1 LGEKLVKQTL
11 DDKQQQEMMA
21 KYDREFA
28 YRDHKG
34 FYKLLVKLVAIAW
47 SVFQLYT
54 AIMGQLPPTQQ
65 RSAHIGFAL
74 VLIFLMY
81 PLRKSDRSNK
91 VKWYDFILIA
101 GSLTVVG
108 YLFLNFDTLLMRA
121 GAYNQTDFVISV
133 IAVAIVI
140 EATRRVAGPVLITV
154 SGVFLAYALFGD
166 LISGFFAHSGYS
178 LMRVATYAW
187 VSSESILGIPISVS
201 ASFIFL
207 FLLFAA
213 YLKKTG
219 IGDWLTNLAL
229 ALAGHQTGG
238 PAKAAVI
245 ASATQGTISGSSV
258 ANTVG
263 TGSVTIPLMKSIGY
277 RSEFAAAVEAAAS
290 TGGQLMPPVMGAAA
304 FIMTEF
310 TGLPYGTIAL
320 GALVPAILYFTGIF
334 IMVHLEAKKQGL
346 EGIPKDRLPKVK
358 VLAKQWYLSAPI
370 FVIVTFLAMGYTPMR
385 AALYGILSSIIVGLI
400 HNYLQDEV
408 TFGIKEMI
416 EGLEDGAKSAL
427 PVAMACAS
435 AGIIVGVVTLTGL
448 GIKFSLGIVKLAGG
462 SIILTMFF
470 TMIAS
475 IILGMGMP
483 TTANYIV
490 QATIAAPALVAVGVP
505 ILGAHLFVFYF
516 GIIADITPPVA
527 LAAFAGS
534 GIARSDPFKTG
545 VQASLLAF
553 AAYLVPYIFAT
564 SPVLILNF
572 DPQYTNILFGSN
584 ILTFVVVFSTAIM
597 GMFALGASIS
607 GYLNTTMKPILRPV
621 IFVVGLGL
629 IQTNFLYSMI
639 SVGAFALFLLYHRNK
654 AKREKLSE
662 EAAS

>member
-1 LGEKLVKQTL
+1 MSEINLKQTL
-11 DDKQQQEMMA
+11 TDEEQVKMMA
-21 KYDREFA
+21 KYDREFS
-28 YRDHKG
+28 YRNVVG
-34 FYKLLVKLVAIAW
+34 FLKKLIFLLAVTW
-47 SVFQLYT
+47 SLFQVYT
-54 AIMGQLPPTQQ
+54 ALMGALPPTQQ

-81 PLRKSDRSNK
+81 PMFKSDNSNK
-91 VKWYDFILIA
+91 VKWYDYIFIA
-101 GSLTVVG
+101 GSLGVVL
-108 YLFLNFDTLLMRA
+108 YLFMNFAPLLMRA
-121 GAYNQTDFVISV
+121 GAYTKTDIWVSV
-133 IAVAIVI
+133 VAMIIVI
-140 EATRRVAGPVLITV
+140 EATRRVAGPVLISV
-154 SGVFLAYALFGD
+154 AGAFLLYAFFGNY
-166 LISGFFAHSGYS
+166 LPGFFSHGGYS
-178 LMRVATYAW
+178 LARIATYGW
-187 VSSESILGIPISVS
+187 ISSEAILGIPISVS

-219 IGDWLTNLAL
+219 IGDWLTDLAL
-229 ALAGHQTGG
+229 AIAGSSTGG

-277 RSEFAAAVEAAAS
+277 KSEFAAAVEAAAS

-310 TGLPYGTIAL
+310 TALPYITIAL
-320 GALVPAILYFTGIF
+320 GAMVPAILYFTGIF
-334 IMVHLEAKKQGL
+334 IMVHLEAQKQGL
-346 EGIPKDRLPKVK
+346 KGIPKERLPKLK
-358 VLAKQWYLSAPI
+358 VLAKKAYLSLPI
-370 FVIVTFLAMGYTPMR
+370 FVIVGMLAFGYTPMR
-385 AALYGILSSIIVGLI
+385 AALYGIFSTIIVGLF
-400 HNYLQDEV
+400 HGVYD
-408 TFGIKEMI
+408 KEAKFSFKEI
-416 EGLEDGAKSAL
+416 VEGLEEGAKSAL
-427 PVAMACAS
+427 PVVMACAS

-448 GIKFSLGIVKLAGG
+448 GIKFAHGIVQLSGG
-462 SIILTMFF
+462 SIIMTMFF

-490 QATIAAPALVAVGVP
+490 QATIAAPALVAVGIP

-534 GIARSDPFKTG
+534 GIAKSNPFKTG
-545 VQASLLAF
+545 VQASKLAF
-553 AAYLVPYIFAT
+553 AAYLVPFVFAT

-572 DPQYTNILFGSN
+572 DPQYSNILLGSN
-584 ILTFVVVFSTAIM
+584 IITFTIVFTTAIM
-597 GMFALGASIS
+597 GMFAIGGAIS
-607 GYLNTTMKPILRPV
+607 GFMFTKVNNLIRPA
-621 IFVVGLGL
+621 IFLVGIGL

-639 SVGAFALFLLYHRNK
+639 SVIVFVVFMLYQR
-654 AKREKLSE
+654 KLSKNIIVV
-662 EAAS
+662 